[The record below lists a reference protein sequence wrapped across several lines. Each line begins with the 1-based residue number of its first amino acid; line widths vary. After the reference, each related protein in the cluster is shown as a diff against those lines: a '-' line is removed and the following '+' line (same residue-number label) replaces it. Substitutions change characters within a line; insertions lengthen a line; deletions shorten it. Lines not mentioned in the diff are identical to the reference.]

1 MTAVTVDLADLETIV
16 FATGAIKAIE
26 SALANRSADPFVRP
40 HLNYAAAHDRLA
52 TAMRN
57 ASRAEAGTLVA
68 FDEPLTKTEAKALRY
83 VLDATDPGKGA
94 RKKPGVAEWFAMSGM
109 DKAGLDEDMSI
120 YDRLAAKGCVQ
131 IGQFVTGVVWSGAPA
146 PEVKADPERGF
157 AAKITDRGRAML
169 TVFEGVKVGSL
180 P

>member
-1 MTAVTVDLADLETIV
+1 MTAVIVDLADLETIV

-26 SALANRSADPFVRP
+26 STLANRMVDPFVRP
-40 HLNYAAAHDRLA
+40 HLDYTAAHDRLA

-57 ASRAEAGTLVA
+57 ARRAEAGTLVQ
-68 FDEPLTKTEAKALRY
+68 FDEPLTRAEARALRY
-83 VLDATDPGKGA
+83 VLDAEEV
-94 RKKPGVAEWFAMSGM
+94 RKSGVAWFAISGP
-109 DKAGLDEDMSI
+109 DKAALGEEMSI

-146 PEVKADPERGF
+146 AEVKADPERGF

-169 TVFEGVKVGSL
+169 TAFEAK
-180 P
+180 